1 MKKRI
6 EVIMAVVLLVGAY
19 FFAREGAHMVENMRA
34 QKGEICIVVDAG
46 HGGDDP
52 GKIGINKEKEKD
64 INLKIARKL
73 QKLLEKEGIKIV
85 MTRTDEGGLYQQSSN
100 NKKVEDMRKRC
111 EIITE
116 AKPVF
121 TVSIH
126 QNSYPE
132 ESVKGAQVFYY
143 GQSQEGKKLAEAL
156 QKAMVAQLDPQNHRQ
171 AKANESYFLLKK
183 TPSPTVIVECGFL
196 SNSQEAALLA
206 TEEYQDKVAK
216 AVKDGILEYLGR
228 DTGAADPSE
237 KQTENQSESSGK
249 QEESQSESSGKQEES
264 QSESSK
270 KQAGD

>member
-6 EVIMAVVLLVGAY
+6 EVIMAVVLLIGAY

-73 QKLLEKEGIKIV
+73 QKLLEKENIKIV
-85 MTRTDEGGLYQQSSN
+85 MTRTDEGGLYQKSSN

-111 EIITE
+111 EIITK

-132 ESVKGAQVFYY
+132 EAVKGAQVFYY
-143 GQSQEGKKLAEAL
+143 GQSQEGKKLAETL
-156 QKAMVAQLDPQNHRQ
+156 QKNLAAQLDPQNHRQ

-196 SNSQEAALLA
+196 SNSEEAALLA
-206 TEEYQDKVAK
+206 TDEYQDKVAE
-216 AVKDGILEYLGR
+216 AVKAGILEYLGR
-228 DTGAADPSE
+228 GVSSE
-237 KQTENQSESSGK
+237 P
-249 QEESQSESSGKQEES
+249 
-264 QSESSK
+264 
-270 KQAGD
+270 AGQ

>member
-1 MKKRI
+1 MKKRV
-6 EVIMAVVLLVGAY
+6 EVIMAVVLLAGAC
-19 FFAREGAHMVENMRA
+19 FFAKESARMVENLKA
-34 QKGEICIVVDAG
+34 GKGEVCIVIDAG

-64 INLKIARKL
+64 INLKIAKE
-73 QKLLEKEGIKIV
+73 LEKQLKDEGIKIV
-85 MTRTDEGGLYQQSSN
+85 MTRKDEGGLYQKSSN

-111 EIITE
+111 EIITK

-143 GQSQEGKKLAEAL
+143 GQSQEGKRLAETL
-156 QKAMVAQLDPQNHRQ
+156 QKTLVEQLDPQNHRQ

-196 SNSQEAALLA
+196 SNREEADLLA
-206 TEEYQDKVAK
+206 TEAYQKKVAE
-216 AVKDGILEYLGR
+216 AVKTGILEYLNPGK
-228 DTGAADPSE
+228 S
-237 KQTENQSESSGK
+237 NQK
-249 QEESQSESSGKQEES
+249 
-264 QSESSK
+264 
-270 KQAGD
+270 